1 MHESRE
7 IVGHA
12 GSGRSSESRALPRM
26 NGHAHLSFAVK
37 DGMTR
42 LATLDQASPLRVLF
56 PRNESSEPP
65 VAAITVISG
74 GIVGGDSLDISV
86 VVPAGGQAVATGQA
100 AEKIYRSTGPDSRID
115 VDLKVGADGW
125 LEWLPQETIMFDGAR
140 LRRRTNVEVDP
151 AGRLLAGEMI
161 VFGRLARG
169 ETVRHGQLS
178 DRWEVRQNERLVW
191 ADALSLEGD
200 IQARLDSPAG
210 FDGARASAMSLYVA
224 PDSADFLETARELN
238 SDNDGVRAGASLVN
252 GVLVSRWLGKDPLA
266 VRRSFVRYLSAMR
279 NAAGGFRAGLPR
291 LWHV

>member
-1 MHESRE
+1 M
-7 IVGHA
+7 
-12 GSGRSSESRALPRM
+12 
-26 NGHAHLSFAVK
+26 
-37 DGMTR
+37 
-42 LATLDQASPLRVLF
+42 RVLF

-115 VDLKVGADGW
+115 VDLIVGAGGW

-238 SDNDGVRAGASLVN
+238 SDNDEVRAGASLVN
-252 GVLVSRWLGKDPLA
+252 GVLVSRWLGTDPLA
-266 VRRSFVRYLSAMR
+266 VRRAFVRYLSTMR
-279 NAAGGFRAGLPR
+279 HAAGGFRAGLPR